1 MQIVYAVFSCRVQDT
16 ATGADGVALTELPR
30 LFDNNKKFC
39 YNIYRKRKEVFYM
52 NNFNNF
58 DLYPQV
64 EEFYDDAEYWEA
76 IMNEEV
82 YNDEG

>member
-1 MQIVYAVFSCRVQDT
+1 MQIVYAIFSCCVQDT
-16 ATGADGVALTELPR
+16 AADADGVALTGLPH

-52 NNFNNF
+52 NNFDDF

-76 IMNEEV
+76 IMNEEM
-82 YNDEG
+82 YDDKE